1 MQYLEQEAIFSVV
14 VNDDKVLDSKFFQG
28 RTQS

>member
-14 VNDDKVLDSKFFQG
+14 VNDAKVLDSKFFQG
-28 RTQS
+28 RTPS